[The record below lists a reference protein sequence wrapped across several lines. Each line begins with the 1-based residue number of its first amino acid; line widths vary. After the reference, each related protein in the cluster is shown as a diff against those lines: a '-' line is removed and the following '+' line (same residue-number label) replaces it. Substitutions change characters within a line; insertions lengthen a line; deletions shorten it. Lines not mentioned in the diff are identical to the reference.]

1 VSSPIAYTYAYTL
14 TRQRALDP
22 GGGYSGRGRNRV
34 CATSCESHEVF
45 PCDPLEKIQNGA
57 NRLIW
62 REYRGVMTDQFEQAR
77 AEAEAQ
83 VEQARAEKAAKDS
96 AIAAALRQ
104 SQEQAERVARQ
115 ARESLVVRP
124 EVPPF
129 GELVHGQRQ
138 GLRCLADRSP
148 RRVRPELRA
157 ATATVGPDVASR
169 DLLDHQQSVGY
180 QLDCELPEGVR
191 RHVRGNQRLGRADR
205 TALELRLL
213 RA

>member
-1 VSSPIAYTYAYTL
+1 MRP
-14 TRQRALDP
+14 P
-22 GGGYSGRGRNRV
+22 RNNPER
-34 CATSCESHEVF
+34 
-45 PCDPLEKIQNGA
+45 A

-115 ARESLVVRP
+115 DRESLVVRP

-129 GELVHGQRQ
+129 GEL
-138 GLRCLADRSP
+138 L
-148 RRVRPELRA
+148 
-157 ATATVGPDVASR
+157 DVAR
-169 DLLDHQQSVGY
+169 QILEVLQAIQRELDEIKDH
-180 QLDCELPEGVR
+180 L
-191 RHVRGNQRLGRADR
+191 
-205 TALELRLL
+205 
-213 RA
+213 